1 MAAVRVG
8 GGDDLAAGV
17 VPAAAPPVD
26 PVQALIAQAV
36 AAGGNI
42 DALIATAAGGG
53 DAFAGVPGA
62 PAVDFTLPTAEIG
75 TGSFLGSV
83 AFDTGAGQIQNL
95 ENTTTFAAS
104 KANTT
109 TTTTVAPPPDLVA
122 SAPNLNT
129 ATPATGNEDKPIA
142 LNISAAVTDL
152 DGSESI
158 TSITISGVPAGAVLS
173 AGTNNGNGTWTL
185 TPAQLTGLTITPPAN
200 SDADFTLTV
209 TATATESASGATA
222 TSSSILSVVVNAV
235 ADAPTVTVTNVTGNE
250 DTAISL
256 NIATALTDSS
266 ESITNVTI
274 SGVPVGATLP
284 AG

>member
-1 MAAVRVG
+1 MTGAVDASTADAVVIEYRPFVSGQGSGAGWPVG
-8 GGDDLAAGV
+8 IEDPLEQARRFSAAGAGTV
-17 VPAAAPPVD
+17 VITRGAQGSVHFDGREMWTAAAFPVERMVD
-26 PVQALIAQAV
+26 
-36 AAGGNI
+36 G
-42 DALIATAAGGG
+42 TGGG

-185 TPAQLTGLTITPPAN
+185 TPAQLTNLSITPAAN
-200 SDADFTLTV
+200 SDADFTLKV
-209 TATATESASGATA
+209 SATSSEDGTTA
-222 TSSSILSVVVNAV
+222 TSAQVNLAVTVNAV
-235 ADAPTVTVTNVTGNE
+235 AD
-250 DTAISL
+250 
-256 NIATALTDSS
+256 
-266 ESITNVTI
+266 
-274 SGVPVGATLP
+274 TLDGEE
-284 AG
+284 A